1 MWKGPSIIV
10 KHVMG
15 FKIGSYQLEN
25 EITPWTLLLDPP
37 PQKKIPLPWSL
48 MRFYPWVC
56 LLASS
61 LILIYSICT
70 THHTPIQEK
79 NGNDNKVH
87 N

>member
-37 PQKKIPLPWSL
+37 PPKKNSPPLVPNEIL
-48 MRFYPWVC
+48 PLGLFVG
-56 LLASS
+56 SS

-79 NGNDNKVH
+79 NSNDNKGH

>member
-37 PQKKIPLPWSL
+37 EKKFPSL
-48 MRFYPWVC
+48 GP
-56 LLASS
+56 
-61 LILIYSICT
+61 
-70 THHTPIQEK
+70 
-79 NGNDNKVH
+79 
-87 N
+87 

>member
-37 PQKKIPLPWSL
+37 QKNSPPLVPNE
-48 MRFYPWVC
+48 
-56 LLASS
+56 
-61 LILIYSICT
+61 ILPLGLFVGFLFDFNLFNLYHAPHSNSGK
-70 THHTPIQEK
+70 E
-79 NGNDNKVH
+79 
-87 N
+87 